1 LNFKRD
7 ILASKFAIKFNLYR
21 YTEDTHLDN
30 AREASEAELLSFGA
44 ASKGAKA
51 AGKGLVVGLCTSN
64 QVDP

>member
-1 LNFKRD
+1 M
-7 ILASKFAIKFNLYR
+7 YR